1 MEPDWILLVLSIT
14 PTADFQIILPLRVS
28 YNYNINFVDLN
39 DILVVCSG
47 DSTVPVYSST
57 YPIKYWDKVKATE
70 VPNADHNVLLRD
82 DEVINQILSYAIDNY
97 DPNMSL
103 ESKKLRFKPDLSNGK
118 ALFKEIRRVLPID

>member
-1 MEPDWILLVLSIT
+1 MAPDWILLVLLIIQIVDS
-14 PTADFQIILPLRVS
+14 QIILLLRVS
-28 YNYNINFVDLN
+28 YDNNYNSEVIYV
-39 DILVVCSG
+39 ILVVCSG

-97 DPNMSL
+97 DPNVSL

-118 ALFKEIRRVLPID
+118 TIFKEIRRVLPID

>member
-1 MEPDWILLVLSIT
+1 MNILKFLVIHPTIITSISRNSLI
-14 PTADFQIILPLRVS
+14 F
-28 YNYNINFVDLN
+28 
-39 DILVVCSG
+39 LVVCSG